1 MNKSVFEENE
11 SVVRSYCR
19 KYPVVFEKAKGSY
32 IYDTEGKAYL
42 DFLAG
47 CGALNYGHN
56 NDEIKG
62 AVIEYLM
69 QDNITHAMDMYT
81 KAKAEFIETFKTNI
95 LDRSGLKYKIMFC
108 GSTGTN
114 AVEAALKLCRKNK
127 KRSNIVAFMGAFHGM
142 TLGSL
147 ALTTDKTSRE
157 GAGVSLDNV
166 TFIPFENSFSGKF
179 DSLDYLENILLD
191 DHSGIEKPAAVF
203 IETVQAEGGINVAS
217 VEWLKRLEEICHD
230 NDILLVA
237 DEIQVGCSRTGT
249 FFSFERAGIKP
260 DMVTLSKSIGGYGFP
275 MSLLLIKEELDIW
288 KPAEHNGTFRGNQ
301 VAFVAAKKAIEV
313 NVNSNLNAEVTR
325 KGEIVKAFVEKN
337 ILPLDENISLRGL
350 GLIWGI
356 DFGKLA
362 DGGEVAHK
370 IADKCFTKNMII
382 ERAGRGDSVVKLL
395 PPLTISDEELMKG
408 LNIILESTKEVL
420 GK

>member
-1 MNKSVFEENE
+1 MSELKTIIEENE
-11 SVVRSYCR
+11 SQVRSYCR
-19 KYPVVFEKAKGSY
+19 KYPVVFTSAKNSM
-32 IYDTEGKAYL
+32 IYDEEGNAYV

-56 NDEIKG
+56 NGEIKSE
-62 AVIEYLM
+62 VIDYILK
-69 QDNITHAMDMYT
+69 DNITHAMDMYT
-81 KAKAEFIETFKTNI
+81 TAKGEFIKTFKEKI
-95 LDRSGLKYKIMFC
+95 LDPKDLNYKIMFC

-127 KRSNIVAFMGAFHGM
+127 KRSNVIAFMGAFHGM

-147 ALTTDKTSRE
+147 ALTTDRTSRD

-166 TFIPFENSFSGKF
+166 TFVPYETTMEGF
-179 DSLDYLENILLD
+179 DSLRYLETVIKD
-191 DHSGIEKPAAVF
+191 DHSGIEKPAAIF
-203 IETVQAEGGINVAS
+203 LETVQAEGGINVAS
-217 VEWLKRLEEICHD
+217 VEWLKGVEKLCRE

-275 MSLLLIKEELDIW
+275 MSLLLIRDDLDIW

-301 VAFVAAKKAIEV
+301 IAFVAARKAIEY
-313 NVNSNLNAEVTR
+313 NIEHEVDKQVIE
-325 KGEIVKAFVEKN
+325 KGALVKEYIEKE
-337 ILPLDENISLRGL
+337 ILPLSDKIFFRGI

-356 DFGKLA
+356 DFSKFDDPELS
-362 DGGEVAHK
+362 HR
-370 IADKCFTKNMII
+370 IADKCFEKGLII
-382 ERAGRGDSVVKLL
+382 ERAGRGDTVLKIV
-395 PPLTISDEELMKG
+395 PPLTIFDYELFKGLDIIRESSEEELEK
-408 LNIILESTKEVL
+408 
-420 GK
+420 